1 MIKYFE
7 KNTQGRDFVVGDI
20 HGEFT
25 KLQRALDI
33 VKFDGIIDR
42 LFTMGDL
49 VDRGTESEEFWDYLR
64 KPWFHST
71 RGNHEQMLI
80 DSVEQ
85 GPTSHSSAMHAMNGG
100 MWLYGLSEIE
110 QKCYAE
116 MMKDL
121 PLAIEIDTDN
131 GKIGLVHGEV
141 PLGDWSLFKSMYESN
156 QERFESVAL
165 WARSKIDRK
174 DTSVVKGIDHV
185 YVGHTPVVKGFV
197 KLGNVTYIDEG
208 VCFTGKYFNL
218 IQIN

>member
-1 MIKYFE
+1 MIKFFE
-7 KNTQGRDFVVGDI
+7 KNTHGRDFLVGDI

-25 KLQRALDI
+25 KLQRALDLI
-33 VKFDGIIDR
+33 GFDIISDR

-49 VDRGTESEEFWDYLR
+49 VDRGPESEEFWDYLR

-85 GPTSHSSAMHAMNGG
+85 GPTSHASGMHAMNGG
-100 MWLYGLSEIE
+100 MWLYGLPEIE

-116 MMKDL
+116 VMKDL

-131 GKIGLVHGEV
+131 GKVGLVHGEV
-141 PLGDWSLFKSMYESN
+141 PLSDWNLFKSMYESN

-174 DTSVVKGIDHV
+174 DESVVKGIDHV
-185 YVGHTPVVKGFV
+185 YVGHTPVTKGFV

-208 VCFTGKYFNL
+208 VCFTGREFNL